1 MINDGTQVIVFLN
14 DITKIKDLESISHKV
29 RSMFLASVAHELRTP
44 LNSIIPMS
52 RILLTIV
59 TEKKA
64 RQYIEIILH
73 SSLHL
78 QNVIEDALDM
88 SRIEN
93 NKFEINSEFVDIRLI
108 LEEVC

>member
-1 MINDGTQVIVFLN
+1 
-14 DITKIKDLESISHKV
+14 
-29 RSMFLASVAHELRTP
+29 MFLASVAHELRTP

-59 TEKKA
+59 TDKKA